1 MSIFAYWLTYNS
13 YTDMMNRILKLLS
26 AAAIAVAA
34 VSCASIEKMA
44 QMAQNVKVTCN
55 PEVLEVVNGTI
66 DAVVSV
72 TYPADYFNPKA
83 ILEVTPVLVYDG
95 GEVEMKPFMYQGEK
109 VKDNYKVVSSDGQTV
124 TERVHFD
131 YVEGMERCRLELRG
145 VASKGNREVAL
156 PVKKVADG
164 ANTTYMLVKRAGN
177 VSFKADAYQDVITST
192 AEGQIKYLVNSAD
205 VRNSELKGQSVKDF
219 LAAIDQINADERT
232 SITGTEILAYASPE
246 GPEGKNNELADKRSA
261 SANKALKEM
270 GKKHDISEATV
281 KSLGEDWEGF
291 QKLVRES
298 DLEDKDLILRV
309 LSMYSDPAVR
319 ESEIRN
325 MSQVFTALK
334 GQVLPE
340 LRRARLIANVEYQN
354 YTSEELLKLLE
365 DNADVLDEEALLRT
379 ATLVKDNATKE
390 EIYRKA
396 ANKFDSDRAR
406 FNLAALY
413 LAEDKLSKA
422 EDALAK
428 VKANDGDVQNAKG
441 VIALRKDD
449 FATAEALFRKAGT
462 ADAKKNLGIVQIL
475 TGQYE
480 HAAETLA
487 DVDGCCHNTV
497 LAYILTNQLGKAK
510 NAVHCKD
517 PKVRYLQAIIAARTG
532 DAAGVKENLNA
543 IKSQALLDHALK
555 DVEFIGYD
563 W

>member
-1 MSIFAYWLTYNS
+1 MKNTFKFLC
-13 YTDMMNRILKLLS
+13 
-26 AAAIAVAA
+26 AAAILAAA

-44 QMAQNVKVTCN
+44 QMAENVKVTCD
-55 PEVLEVVNGTI
+55 PGVLEAANGAI

-83 ILEVTPVLVYDG
+83 VLEVTPVLVYNG
-95 GEVEMKPFMYQGEK
+95 GEVAMKPFMYQGEK
-109 VKDNYKVVSSDGQTV
+109 VKDNYKVVSSKGQTV

-131 YVEGMERCRLELRG
+131 FVDGMEKARLELRG

-164 ANTTYMLVKRAGN
+164 TNTTYMLVKRTGN
-177 VSFKADAYQDVITST
+177 VSFKEDAYQDVIPGT

-219 LAAIDQINADERT
+219 LSAIDKINADDRT
-232 SITGTEILAYASPE
+232 RITSTEILAYASPE
-246 GPEGKNNELADKRSA
+246 GPEGKNNELADKRSS
-261 SANKALKEM
+261 SANKAWKELT
-270 GKKHDISEATV
+270 KKIDINSPEIQ
-281 KSLGEDWEGF
+281 SLGEDWEGF
-291 QKLVRES
+291 QKLVQES
-298 DLEDKDLILRV
+298 DIEDKELILRV

-334 GQVLPE
+334 GEVLPE

-379 ATLVKDNATKE
+379 ATLVKDNAQKE
-390 EIYRKA
+390 DIYKRAVK
-396 ANKFDSDRAR
+396 KFNSERAK

-413 LAEDKLSKA
+413 LNEDKLSKA
-422 EDALAK
+422 EDALANLN
-428 VKANDGDVQNAKG
+428 ASDPDVINAKG
-441 VIALRKDD
+441 VLALRKDD
-449 FATAEALFRKAGT
+449 FATAENLFKKAGT

-497 LAYILTNQLGKAK
+497 LAYILTNQLGKA
-510 NAVHCKD
+510 ASSAHCKD
-517 PKVRYLQAIIAARTG
+517 PKVAYLKAIIAARQG
-532 DAAGVKENLNA
+532 DANGVRENLNS
-543 IKSQALLDHALK
+543 IKVQSLLDHAAN
-555 DVEFIGYD
+555 DVEFTGYD

>member
-1 MSIFAYWLTYNS
+1 
-13 YTDMMNRILKLLS
+13 MMKSVKFL
-26 AAAIAVAA
+26 AAAAMLAAA

-44 QMAQNVKVTCN
+44 QMAENVKVTCD
-55 PEVLEVVNGTI
+55 PGVLEAANESI

-95 GEVEMKPFMYQGEK
+95 GEAAMKPFIYQGEK

-124 TERVHFD
+124 TERIHFD
-131 YVEGMERCRLELRG
+131 YVPGMEQSRLELRG
-145 VASKGNREVAL
+145 VARKG
-156 PVKKVADG
+156 
-164 ANTTYMLVKRAGN
+164 
-177 VSFKADAYQDVITST
+177 YQDVISST

-205 VRNSELKGQSVKDF
+205 VRNSELKGKSVKDF

-232 SITGTEILAYASPE
+232 TITGTEILAYASPE
-246 GPEGKNNELADKRSA
+246 GPERKNNELADKRSA

-270 GKKHDISEATV
+270 GKKHENIAGAEV

-291 QKLVRES
+291 QQLVKES
-298 DLEDKDLILRV
+298 NIQDKDLILRV

-319 ESEIRN
+319 ENEIRN

-334 GQVLPE
+334 GEVLPE

-354 YTSEELLKLLE
+354 YTSEELLKLLN

-379 ATLVKDNATKE
+379 ATLVKDNDQKE
-390 EIYRKA
+390 EIYKRA
-396 ANKFDSDRAR
+396 VSKFGSERAQ

-413 LAEDKLSKA
+413 LAEGKLAKA

-428 VKANDGDVQNAKG
+428 VHSSDADVLNAQG
-441 VIALRKDD
+441 VIALRKNDL
-449 FATAEALFRKAGT
+449 ATAANCFRRST
-462 ADAKKNLGIVQIL
+462 APDAKKNLGIVQIL
-475 TGQYE
+475 SGDYDD
-480 HAAETLA
+480 AAKTLS

-497 LAYILTNQLGKAK
+497 LAYILTGQLDKAAK
-510 NAVHCKD
+510 TVSCKD
-517 PKVRYLQAIIAARTG
+517 QKVTYLKAIIAARKG
-532 DAAGVKENLNA
+532 DAAGVRENLGA
-543 IKSQALLDHALK
+543 ITNRDLLDRAKK
-555 DVEFIGYD
+555 DVEFAGYT